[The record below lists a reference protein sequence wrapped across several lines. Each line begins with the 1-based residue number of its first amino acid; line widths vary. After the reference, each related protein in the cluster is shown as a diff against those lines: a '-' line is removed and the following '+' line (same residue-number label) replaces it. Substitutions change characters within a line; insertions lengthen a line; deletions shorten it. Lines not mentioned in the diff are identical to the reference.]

1 MMKHLLTIV
10 LCLTTLTGLAQ
21 EEKIKKS
28 EWWNGNPSYAVPI
41 REVNVTARRPMKEIG
56 IQKPS
61 STPQCCMKT
70 SHSRWRTS

>member
-28 EWWNGNPSYAVPI
+28 EWWAG
-41 REVNVTARRPMKEIG
+41 
-56 IQKPS
+56 Q
-61 STPQCCMKT
+61 Q
-70 SHSRWRTS
+70 

>member
-28 EWWNGNPSYAVPI
+28 EWWNGNPSVSYTHLTLPTIA
-41 REVNVTARRPMKEIG
+41 
-56 IQKPS
+56 
-61 STPQCCMKT
+61 
-70 SHSRWRTS
+70 

>member
-28 EWWNGNPSYAVPI
+28 EWWNGKPSYSVPK
-41 REVNVTARRPMKEIG
+41 REVKVTATRPL
-56 IQKPS
+56 
-61 STPQCCMKT
+61 
-70 SHSRWRTS
+70 